1 MPAMTQT
8 PPNEFQVNLWNGAA
22 GDAWV
27 DAQEMLDRMY
37 QPFNDRLVEAV
48 TTRSAL
54 RVLDLG
60 CGTGSTTLDIAR
72 RLGGAGRCSGVDIS
86 RPMLAVAKRRA
97 AAEGLAAEFILAD
110 AQVQAFGAG
119 SFDMIV
125 SRFGAMFF
133 DNPVGA
139 FANLR

>member
-48 TTRSAL
+48 TTRSAR

-72 RLGGAGRCSGVDIS
+72 RLAGAGRCTGVDIS
-86 RPMLAVAKRRA
+86 RPMLAGGEGRA
-97 AAEGLAAEFILAD
+97 PARGPPPGIYP
-110 AQVQAFGAG
+110 GG
-119 SFDMIV
+119 
-125 SRFGAMFF
+125 
-133 DNPVGA
+133 
-139 FANLR
+139 